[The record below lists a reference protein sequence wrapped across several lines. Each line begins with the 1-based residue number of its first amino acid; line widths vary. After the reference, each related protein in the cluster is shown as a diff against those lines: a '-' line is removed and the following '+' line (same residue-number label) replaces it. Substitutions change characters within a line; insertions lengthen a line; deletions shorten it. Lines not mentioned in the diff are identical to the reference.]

1 MPETPAEVEG
11 PVACPAERCRTP
23 WTSLRSD
30 GLLRSRAGLALV
42 CAAYI
47 GSIFAANAA
56 IDAWGIVPV
65 GFGLS
70 APAGVYFA
78 GLAFTFRDLIHRYGS
93 RKLAIVAIV
102 IGAGLSALVSPQ
114 LALASG
120 LAFFVSELFDLAVY
134 DRLRRRG
141 WTLAVVVSNAVGLV
155 VDSALFL
162 WLAFGDLEFLAG
174 QIVGKAWMTV
184 LAVFVIGLLRVTR
197 ASTARQPA

>member
-1 MPETPAEVEG
+1 MSWPALRARFTSRLDRSMTPPRA
-11 PVACPAERCRTP
+11 
-23 WTSLRSD
+23 
-30 GLLRSRAGLALV
+30 AGLVLV
-42 CAAYI
+42 CAGYI
-47 GSIFAANAA
+47 GAIFAANAA

-78 GLAFTFRDLIHRYGS
+78 GLAFTFRDLIHRYGN
-93 RKLAIVAIV
+93 RELALIAIV
-102 IGAGLSALVSPQ
+102 IGAGLSALVSPE

-120 LAFFVSELFDLAVY
+120 LAFFVSELFDLVVY
-134 DRLRRRG
+134 ERLRRRG

-162 WLAFGDLEFLAG
+162 WLAFGSLEFLTG

-184 LAVFVIGLLRVTR
+184 LAVLVIALVRLARPRLVQQ
-197 ASTARQPA
+197 TA